1 MLALTRR
8 INESVIINHNIKIV
22 IVDVSGD
29 KVRVGVE
36 APAGVVVLRSELVK
50 DRESMK
56 KSENCGD
63 LTQENAET
71 IG

>member
-36 APAGVVVLRSELVK
+36 A
-50 DRESMK
+50 
-56 KSENCGD
+56 
-63 LTQENAET
+63 
-71 IG
+71 